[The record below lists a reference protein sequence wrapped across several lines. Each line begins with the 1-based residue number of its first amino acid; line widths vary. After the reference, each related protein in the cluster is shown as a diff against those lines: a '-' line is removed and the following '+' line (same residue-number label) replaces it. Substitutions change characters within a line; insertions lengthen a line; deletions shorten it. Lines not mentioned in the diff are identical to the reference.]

1 MLLHASLAAEARRVC
16 LTLGQ
21 STPRRAGM
29 DDDSPP
35 MIDHDVDD
43 VIPDDDQL
51 YLQLDDELGEEAAAQ
66 AAADAR

>member
-1 MLLHASLAAEARRVC
+1 
-16 LTLGQ
+16 
-21 STPRRAGM
+21 M

-66 AAADAR
+66 AAADARVFAQMESDGHAQSPPNA